1 MVKLEFPKGFFW
13 GASTASHQ
21 VEGNTQNQWSKWE
34 ISHGRLAQLK
44 RDGLIAKYGE
54 KNFISGTAADHY
66 HRYEEDFRLAKDLG
80 HLATRISIEWS
91 RVEPQEGYFDAAAIE
106 HYREVIAS
114 IRKNGMEPF
123 VTLWHWTFPIWF
135 RDKGGFAAR
144 KNIEYFARF
153 AEKMVSELTYVK
165 FWITLNE
172 AEIYAKNSYIMGA
185 WPPQEKS
192 WLVALKVYYNLIH
205 AHRLAYKKMKDI
217 NSFALIGIAKNNA
230 YFKVL
235 KDQLQNVI
243 IKKFLDW
250 SWNFHFLNKLSGT
263 QDFIGLNHY
272 FYIRIHGRTNQ
283 NENVKTSDMGWEL
296 CPEGIYHVLKDLKKY
311 KLPIYITEN
320 GLADAEDKQRAW
332 FIKETLM
339 NVHRAVS
346 EGVDVRG
353 YFHWSLMD
361 NFEWDKGFWPRFGLI
376 AIDYPT
382 QKRTPRLSAMVYKN
396 ICQNNGF
403 EQEEPSSYV

>member
-1 MVKLEFPKGFFW
+1 MAKLEFPKGFFW

-21 VEGNTQNQWSKWE
+21 VEGNTQNQWSEWE
-34 ISHGRLAQLK
+34 ISRARLAQLEH
-44 RDGLIAKYGE
+44 DGLIAKYGKE
-54 KNFISGTAADHY
+54 NFISGSAADHY
-66 HRYEEDFRLAKDLG
+66 LRYEEDFRLAKEFG

-123 VTLWHWTFPIWF
+123 VTLWHWTFPMWF
-135 RDKGGFAAR
+135 RDKGGFATR

-153 AEKMVSELTYVK
+153 AGKMVSELTDVK

-172 AEIYAKNSYIMGA
+172 PEIYAKNSYSGSV
-185 WPPQEKS
+185 WPPQGKN
-192 WLVALKVYYNLIH
+192 WLAALKVFYNLIH
-205 AHRLAYKKMKDI
+205 AHRLAYKKMKKI
-217 NSFALIGIAKNNA
+217 NFSAQIGIAKNNT
-230 YFKVL
+230 YFKVC
-235 KDQLQNVI
+235 KNQLHNFI
-243 IKKFLDW
+243 TKIFLNW
-250 SWNFHFLNKLSGT
+250 SWNFHFLNKLYGT

-272 FYIRIHGRTNQ
+272 FHNRIGWRTNQ
-283 NENVKTSDMGWEL
+283 NENLKTSDMGWEL
-296 CPEGIYHVLKDLKKY
+296 YPEAIYHVLKDLKKY
-311 KLPIYITEN
+311 KVPIFITEN
-320 GLADAEDKQRAW
+320 GLADAEDKERAW
-332 FIKETLM
+332 FIKETLR
-339 NVHRAVS
+339 NAHRAIS

-376 AIDYPT
+376 AIDYRT
-382 QKRTPRLSAMVYKN
+382 QKRTPRPSAIVYKN

-403 EQEEPSSYV
+403 DE

>member
-1 MVKLEFPKGFFW
+1 MTKLTFPKGFFW

-34 ISHGRLAQLK
+34 ISLRRLARLEH
-44 RDGLIAKYGE
+44 DGLIAKYGKE
-54 KNFISGTAADHY
+54 NFISGPSADHY
-66 HRYEEDFRLAKDLG
+66 HRYEEDFRLAKALG

-91 RVEPQEGYFDAAAIE
+91 RVEPREGFFDASAIE
-106 HYREVIAS
+106 HYRAVIAS
-114 IRKNGMEPF
+114 IRNNGMEPF

-135 RDKGGFAAR
+135 SDKGGFATR
-144 KNIEYFARF
+144 KNIEYFSRF
-153 AEKMVSELTYVK
+153 SEKMVSELTDVK

-172 AEIYAKNSYIMGA
+172 PEIYAKNSYTMGV
-185 WPPQEKS
+185 WPPQKKN
-192 WLVALKVYYNLIH
+192 LLAALKVFYNLIH

-217 NSFALIGIAKNNA
+217 NSFAQIGIAKNNA
-230 YFKVL
+230 YFKVF
-235 KDQLQNVI
+235 KNQLQNI
-243 IKKFLDW
+243 IAKKFLDW
-250 SWNFHFLNKLSGT
+250 SWNFHFLNKISGT

-272 FYIRIHGRTNQ
+272 FLTRIGWQTYQ
-283 NENVKTSDMGWEL
+283 NVNLKTSDMGWEL
-296 CPEGIYHVLKDLKKY
+296 YPEAIYHVLKDLKKY

-332 FIKETLM
+332 FITETLKHT
-339 NVHRAVS
+339 HRSIS

-376 AIDYPT
+376 AVDYIT
-382 QKRTPRLSAMVYKN
+382 QKRTPRQSAIVYKN

-403 EQEEPSSYV
+403 DQYEPISQE